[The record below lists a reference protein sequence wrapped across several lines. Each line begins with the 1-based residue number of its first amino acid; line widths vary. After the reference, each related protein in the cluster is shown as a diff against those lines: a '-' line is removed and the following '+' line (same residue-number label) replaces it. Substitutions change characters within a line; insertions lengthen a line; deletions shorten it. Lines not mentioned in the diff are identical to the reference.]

1 MFVQS
6 TIIGSNDPV
15 VISNINVV
23 NDQGTILTVSNLT
36 EIENNSYIGF
46 FDLPREEFQFQVN
59 GVDDNGYPFSYISD
73 ISVEPTTI
81 SLAFSKCR
89 CNCVCVCVSLSTVVL
104 NSRDR

>member
-6 TIIGSNDPV
+6 TIIGSDNPV
-15 VISNINVV
+15 VISDINVV

-36 EIENNSYIGF
+36 KIENNSYIGF

-89 CNCVCVCVSLSTVVL
+89 CNCMCVYIYIYIIVYIS
-104 NSRDR
+104 